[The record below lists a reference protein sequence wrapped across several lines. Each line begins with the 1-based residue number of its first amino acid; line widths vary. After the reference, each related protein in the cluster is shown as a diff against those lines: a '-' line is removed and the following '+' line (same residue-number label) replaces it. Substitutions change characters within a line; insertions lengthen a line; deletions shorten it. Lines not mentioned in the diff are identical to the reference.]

1 MQAKLLRVLQER
13 TFARVG
19 SNQKKRID
27 IRVIAATNRELM
39 QMASEGR
46 FREDLYYRLN
56 VFPIVIPPLRDRN
69 SDIIALAEFFVSS
82 FARQFGKEIKAISR
96 PAQEMLLAYP

>member
-13 TFARVG
+13 TIERVG
-19 SNQKKRID
+19 SNQKIKID

-39 QMASEGR
+39 QMAAEGR

-56 VFPIVIPPLRDRN
+56 VFPIAIPPLRDRN
-69 SDIIALAEFFVSS
+69 RDIIALAELFVSS

-96 PAQEMLLAYP
+96 PAKEMLRAYP